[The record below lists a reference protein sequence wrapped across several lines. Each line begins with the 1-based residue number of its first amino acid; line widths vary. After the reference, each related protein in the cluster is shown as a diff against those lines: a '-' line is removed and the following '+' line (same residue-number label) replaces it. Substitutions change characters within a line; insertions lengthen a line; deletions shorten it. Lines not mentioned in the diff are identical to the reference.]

1 MNPPR
6 LATAKAGESGSPA
19 AAGAD
24 GSPGHITVATTI
36 PSDDDDEIEPPEAA
50 GSTTTQKLG
59 KGSRATS
66 DDQPS
71 ARRKMAAKPTL
82 MGHRRA
88 APKKVAVAR
97 RDTLTGIPLTMD
109 EDDVDIEDGSKDDV
123 DDDVDDGFD
132 DNFDV
137 DAEIPKSGDDAAGLV
152 DRPFG
157 GSAPSGRSGLA
168 PSGGKRT
175 TRDLPTARATTDKR
189 PLGQGS
195 RGAHGVARTRS
206 ADGGGA
212 TEKKTQGKT
221 GQGVSAA
228 HFFSANKHQSE
239 KEAWSAHGVLAA
251 AGACHPAKGHPHL
264 SPPQQAMRDGA
275 SATAGRPN
283 RARVPGM
290 DLRGADEGAE
300 YELGTELL
308 PHGMA
313 DLRTAMTREGS
324 AAFRFAEAV
333 DPFDLEDE
341 WADHYGAFVAG
352 LHDEEM
358 ALALALSEAARA
370 QTYLALLPNSDVFIV
385 LHGLHRWVTTPP
397 SRSVNEGKLVAFEG
411 ETLGEKGEEPP
422 DLLRFEGNEADL
434 FGLLSL
440 AQTDLALVANFYDNP
455 GPRDTKWFGEAVLDK
470 AHGVRLGRLI
480 PIPTVWAAM
489 FLDYPNIGTALR
501 RTRALIGSVSLEKVE
516 NFKLLAYSMT
526 YATFLLPD
534 SPDMSSVLQL
544 DWKRLPRGRSNMAW
558 RVQVWQAG
566 HHGTSD
572 TEFDD
577 GESIGGDS
585 AISEPDPFMA
595 TYGGERRQRIVFPKA
610 HTPASFS
617 WGGSPYGTSTPGQ
630 AHPAARMPT
639 ISGRPTLATPPAPRP
654 SLPAR
659 GDGGVQSLDIGAFM
673 ATMLQAQTENQLAIA
688 AASHS
693 NMVAFHTA
701 TAQAN
706 AASGGKDSRLT
717 AAKQC
722 ILQACMGSTALTFV
736 PPPVYKEMETE
747 GTTTEAVGRILR
759 RALQPVQN
767 TLHRS
772 NISVTPHLVLTVKNL
787 TFSANGDKTHSG
799 CTKGITIFAVPW
811 KTQDTMN
818 DEEEEE
824 QCYNL
829 STLKSVADVRKHVSS
844 GKVVLPAT
852 LLGLCRLFNNYCHLL
867 GVLFGPTCPHLLHTR
882 GLRDALEDNEA
893 DLEPKITLKLCL
905 HLLWRV
911 HHDARQF
918 FLACERWAAPAPSP
932 RSFLGGTVVRLV
944 EDCSIDMMLTC
955 PEAKFLSGVI
965 PGGVTPAKAH
975 RATALA
981 AVQAAKPMVN
991 TSIPA
996 GCKKAVDAFNAA
1008 HPTMPLRDLIKKGGI
1023 RYDSI
1028 NVGGKGDCTSFGL
1041 LGRCGGCNYR
1051 HVVCTPAPDRQAT
1064 ISAALYTAIAAL
1076 KQKPA
1081 PSTSAPA

>member
-1 MNPPR
+1 
-6 LATAKAGESGSPA
+6 
-19 AAGAD
+19 
-24 GSPGHITVATTI
+24 
-36 PSDDDDEIEPPEAA
+36 
-50 GSTTTQKLG
+50 
-59 KGSRATS
+59 
-66 DDQPS
+66 
-71 ARRKMAAKPTL
+71 MAAKQTL
-82 MGHRRA
+82 MGHRGG

-175 TRDLPTARATTDKR
+175 MRDLPTARATTDKR
-189 PLGQGS
+189 SLGQGS

-251 AGACHPAKGHPHL
+251 AGARHRAKGHPHRL
-264 SPPQQAMRDGA
+264 PPKAMWDGA

-358 ALALALSEAARA
+358 ALALALSEAAMA

-422 DLLRFEGNEADL
+422 DLLRFDGNEADL

-577 GESIGGDS
+577 GESIGGES
-585 AISEPDPFMA
+585 AISEPDPSWPRMVENDASGLFF
-595 TYGGERRQRIVFPKA
+595 QR
-610 HTPASFS
+610 HTPPHHSHGA
-617 WGGSPYGTSTPGQ
+617 
-630 AHPAARMPT
+630 AARM
-639 ISGRPTLATPPAPRP
+639 GQARRARPTLLHGCQPFPVALPWLPHLPLGPVYRQGGTGGFKASTLALSWLLCCRLRRKINWQLRQPAIATWWLSTPRP
-654 SLPAR
+654 
-659 GDGGVQSLDIGAFM
+659 
-673 ATMLQAQTENQLAIA
+673 
-688 AASHS
+688 
-693 NMVAFHTA
+693 
-701 TAQAN
+701 
-706 AASGGKDSRLT
+706 
-717 AAKQC
+717 
-722 ILQACMGSTALTFV
+722 
-736 PPPVYKEMETE
+736 
-747 GTTTEAVGRILR
+747 
-759 RALQPVQN
+759 
-767 TLHRS
+767 
-772 NISVTPHLVLTVKNL
+772 
-787 TFSANGDKTHSG
+787 
-799 CTKGITIFAVPW
+799 
-811 KTQDTMN
+811 
-818 DEEEEE
+818 
-824 QCYNL
+824 
-829 STLKSVADVRKHVSS
+829 
-844 GKVVLPAT
+844 
-852 LLGLCRLFNNYCHLL
+852 
-867 GVLFGPTCPHLLHTR
+867 
-882 GLRDALEDNEA
+882 
-893 DLEPKITLKLCL
+893 
-905 HLLWRV
+905 
-911 HHDARQF
+911 
-918 FLACERWAAPAPSP
+918 P
-932 RSFLGGTVVRLV
+932 RP
-944 EDCSIDMMLTC
+944 MQ
-955 PEAKFLSGVI
+955 
-965 PGGVTPAKAH
+965 
-975 RATALA
+975 
-981 AVQAAKPMVN
+981 QAAGRTP
-991 TSIPA
+991 
-996 GCKKAVDAFNAA
+996 DL
-1008 HPTMPLRDLIKKGGI
+1008 LRP
-1023 RYDSI
+1023 S
-1028 NVGGKGDCTSFGL
+1028 SESS
-1041 LGRCGGCNYR
+1041 R
-1051 HVVCTPAPDRQAT
+1051 HAWVRPP
-1064 ISAALYTAIAAL
+1064 
-1076 KQKPA
+1076 
-1081 PSTSAPA
+1081 